1 MARKRSVKKNPPEKW
16 RTVFFF
22 LFLFLALAVIVSVI
36 SPPLGFM
43 EVVGTYLGNSLGLL
57 VLFVPVFLFL
67 AGSRVL
73 RLNFADK
80 WLRRMGAVFLC
91 SFFFSAMI
99 SLIICRIKA
108 DYLFFAG
115 GDLTGR
121 VVLAVQGLVGG
132 VIGWVGLFSLFM
144 ISVVVFTGWD
154 ISEDINSL
162 IGRFRTAATG
172 RKPRKKRQVTSDGQK
187 PSFMEAQQDP
197 VNPWTTQ
204 PIPAETVVKGKDTES
219 VQLPVETAV
228 KEIVPEKETKK
239 PVPPVDITQDAKPA
253 TVKSKPA
260 TVKNKSAAKT
270 TKQAQASS
278 DYVTGDQYDLPGVD
292 FLSLPADGERRG
304 QSRAEID
311 ERAKLLVSKLADFG
325 VECTVADSRSG
336 PVLTRYELTPGIG
349 VKINRILSLSDD
361 LALALAAK
369 RIRILAPIPGKG
381 AVGIEVPNR
390 HPETVYLREIISK
403 FKDEIIPVALGK
415 RLEGQPFIVDL
426 TKMPHL
432 LIAGA
437 TGSGK
442 SVCVH
447 AIISTILLTRSPY
460 QVKLA
465 MIDPKM
471 LELSAYKGIPHLWAP
486 VVVQTSK
493 ARFLLEA
500 LVKEMEERYAL
511 LARTGVRSIAEYNK
525 MFGPDQSED
534 RLPYIVVV
542 IDELADLMM
551 VSSRDVEP
559 AIARLAQMARAVG
572 IHLVIATQRP
582 SVDVITGMIKANF
595 PSRIAFNVGSKTDSR
610 TILDMNGAEKLLGKG
625 DMLFVPAASPEPIR
639 VHGSFIS
646 TAETKALV
654 DFWKE
659 QPEIP
664 FEYEPPDDEHGN
676 LYDPGVLNF
685 DDPILEEVKK
695 VIIHQQRASVSMIQR
710 KFRVGYGR
718 AGKLID
724 MLEQLGVVGP
734 HVGSKPRDV
743 LVKPVQ
749 EEVVDES

>member
-1 MARKRSVKKNPPEKW
+1 MAGKRSVRKNPPEKW
-16 RTVFFF
+16 RTVSFF
-22 LFLFLALAVIVSVI
+22 LFLFIALAVIVSVI
-36 SPPLGFM
+36 SPPGGFM
-43 EVVGTYLGNSLGLL
+43 EVVGSYLGKSLGLL
-57 VLFVPVFLFL
+57 VLFVPVFFFL

-73 RLNFADK
+73 RLNFAGK

-99 SLIICRIKA
+99 SLILCRIKA

-144 ISVVVFTGWD
+144 ISVIVFTGWD

-162 IGRFRTAATG
+162 IGRFRTAGTT
-172 RKPRKKRQVTSDGQK
+172 RKPRKKRQVTSDDQK
-187 PSFMEAQQDP
+187 PSFMEAPHDP
-197 VNPWTTQ
+197 VNPWTTNS
-204 PIPAETVVKGKDTES
+204 IPAETVVKQTES

-228 KEIVPEKETKK
+228 KEILPLPLPKKETKK
-239 PVPPVDITQDAKPA
+239 PVPPVDIKQDAKPA
-253 TVKSKPA
+253 IVHRKRS
-260 TVKNKSAAKT
+260 AKT
-270 TKQAQASS
+270 TKRAEPTS

-304 QSRAEID
+304 QSLAEID

-336 PVLTRYELTPGIG
+336 PVLTRYELTPGVG

-369 RIRILAPIPGKG
+369 RIRILAPIPGRG

-559 AIARLAQMARAVG
+559 PIARLAQMARAVG
-572 IHLVIATQRP
+572 IHLVVATQRP

-659 QPEIP
+659 QPELP

-685 DDPILEEVKK
+685 DDPILEEVKR

-749 EEVVDES
+749 EEVVDEP

>member
-1 MARKRSVKKNPPEKW
+1 V
-16 RTVFFF
+16 
-22 LFLFLALAVIVSVI
+22 L
-36 SPPLGFM
+36 SPPSEFLGT
-43 EVVGTYLGNSLGLL
+43 VGTYLGDSLGLL
-57 VLFVPVFLFL
+57 VLFVPVFFFL
-67 AGSRVL
+67 IGSSVL
-73 RLNFADK
+73 QLNFAGK

-99 SLIICRIKA
+99 SLILCRIKA
-108 DYLFFAG
+108 DYLFFVG
-115 GDLTGR
+115 GQLTGR
-121 VVLAVQGLVGG
+121 VVLAVQGLAGG
-132 VIGWVGLFSLFM
+132 VISWVGLFSLFM
-144 ISVVVFTGWD
+144 ISVAVFTGWD

-162 IGRFRTAATG
+162 IGRFKTTG
-172 RKPRKKRQVTSDGQK
+172 TRRKPRKRISAAAAADTK
-187 PSFMEAQQDP
+187 PPFIKSSPDK
-197 VNPWTTQ
+197 VNPWTTHS
-204 PIPAETVVKGKDTES
+204 IPAETVAEETVS
-219 VQLPVETAV
+219 VPIPVETAV
-228 KEIVPEKETKK
+228 QKITPQKKTEIPQ
-239 PVPPVDITQDAKPA
+239 PPVDITQDVKPA
-253 TVKSKPA
+253 VAKKTR
-260 TVKNKSAAKT
+260 TAKT
-270 TKQAQASS
+270 TKRAQASS
-278 DYVTGDQYDLPGVD
+278 DFVTGDQYDLPGAD
-292 FLSLPADGERRG
+292 FLSLPADGERRV
-304 QSRAEID
+304 QSSAEID

-336 PVLTRYELTPGIG
+336 PVLTRYELTPGVG

-415 RLEGQPFIVDL
+415 RLEGQSFIVDL

-534 RLPYIVVV
+534 CLPYIVVV

-551 VSSRDVEP
+551 VSARDVEP

-646 TAETKALV
+646 TSETKALV

-659 QPEIP
+659 QPELP

-685 DDPILEEVKK
+685 DDPILEEVKR
-695 VIIHQQRASVSMIQR
+695 VIIEQQRASVSMIQR

-734 HVGSKPRDV
+734 HLGSKPRDV

-749 EEVVDES
+749 EEVVDEP

>member
-1 MARKRSVKKNPPEKW
+1 MW
-16 RTVFFF
+16 RTVLFFFF
-22 LFLFLALAVIVSVI
+22 LFTALAVIVSLL
-36 SPPLGFM
+36 SPPSGVM
-43 EVVGTYLGNSLGLL
+43 EAVGTHLDGSLGLL

-67 AGSRVL
+67 AGSLIL

-80 WLRRMGAVFLC
+80 WLRRTGAVFVC
-91 SFFFSAMI
+91 SFFFSAML
-99 SLIICRIKA
+99 SLILCRIQP
-108 DYLFFAG
+108 DYLYFTG
-115 GDLTGR
+115 GQLAGR
-121 VVLAVQGLVGG
+121 VVLASQGFVGG
-132 VIGWVGLFSLFM
+132 LISWVGLFSLFM
-144 ISVVVFTGWD
+144 ISVVVFTRWD
-154 ISEDINSL
+154 ISGDINAILGRRKTRTTGTKRSNSIAVGAGAAKPEPVSGSGSGAGL
-162 IGRFRTAATG
+162 VQLPPETESPWIRQIGA
-172 RKPRKKRQVTSDGQK
+172 D
-187 PSFMEAQQDP
+187 DP
-197 VNPWTTQ
+197 VKEDPPVQ
-204 PIPAETVVKGKDTES
+204 IPAEVAVTDDPPVKLRGT
-219 VQLPVETAV
+219 
-228 KEIVPEKETKK
+228 TK
-239 PVPPVDITQDAKPA
+239 PPVDLGKDVKPVSAEQKISKKTAKRAEP
-253 TVKSKPA
+253 
-260 TVKNKSAAKT
+260 N
-270 TKQAQASS
+270 S
-278 DYVTGDQYDLPGVD
+278 DYETGDEFLLPGAD

-304 QSRAEID
+304 QSPAEIED
-311 ERAKLLVSKLADFG
+311 RAKLLVSKLSDFG
-325 VECTVADSRSG
+325 VECTIAATCPG

-349 VKINRILSLSDD
+349 VKVNRILNLSDD

-390 HPETVYLREIISK
+390 NPETVYLREIISK
-403 FKDEIIPVALGK
+403 FRNEKIPVALGK
-415 RLEGQPFIVDL
+415 KLEGQPFIVDL
-426 TKMPHL
+426 TEMPHL

-465 MIDPKM
+465 MVDPKM

-493 ARFLLEA
+493 ARYLLEA

-511 LARTGVRSIAEYNK
+511 LARTGVRSIDEYNRR
-525 MFGPDQSED
+525 FGPDQSDEY
-534 RLPYIVVV
+534 LPYIVVV

-551 VSSRDVEP
+551 VSAREVEP

-572 IHLVIATQRP
+572 IHLVVATQRP
-582 SVDVITGMIKANF
+582 SVDVITGVIKANF

-625 DMLFVPAASPEPIR
+625 DMLFVPAASPEPVR

-646 TAETKALV
+646 TEETKALV
-654 DFWKE
+654 DFWRE

-676 LYDPGVLNF
+676 LYDPGVLDF
-685 DDPILEEVKK
+685 DDPILDEVQRV
-695 VIIHQQRASVSMIQR
+695 VIAQQRASVSMIQR
-710 KFRVGYGR
+710 KFRVGYAR

-724 MLEQLGVVGP
+724 MLEQKGVVGP

-743 LVKPVQ
+743 LVKAVQ
-749 EEVVDES
+749 EEVIDEPES

>member
-1 MARKRSVKKNPPEKW
+1 MARKRSIKKQPPVAW
-16 RTVFFF
+16 RIVLFFF
-22 LFLFLALAVIVSVI
+22 FAFSALATIVSLI
-36 SPPLGFM
+36 SPPPGFM
-43 EVVGTYLGNSLGLL
+43 TVTGDFLKNSLGLL
-57 VLFVPVFLFL
+57 ALFVPLLLFL
-67 AGSRVL
+67 SGALIL
-73 RLNFADK
+73 RLSFAGK
-80 WLRRMGAVFLC
+80 WMRRLGAVFVS
-91 SFFFSAMI
+91 SFFFSAML
-99 SLIICRIKA
+99 SVVLCRIKPS
-108 DYLFFAG
+108 YLVFAG
-115 GDLTGR
+115 GNLIGR
-121 VVLAVQGLVGG
+121 VVLAVEGLVGG
-132 VIGWVGLFSLFM
+132 VISWIGLFSLFM
-144 ISVVVFTGWD
+144 ISVAVFTGWD
-154 ISEDINSL
+154 ISGDINSL
-162 IGRFRTAATG
+162 IARRKSSGSAKK
-172 RKPRKKRQVTSDGQK
+172 RKPAPTRSKLVPEPVQDQLQVEETNAIPLED
-187 PSFMEAQQDP
+187 
-197 VNPWTTQ
+197 VNPWIQ
-204 PIPAETVVKGKDTES
+204 QLPPEVPLVIPQKQEEQVPAEEPVVEE
-219 VQLPVETAV
+219 QP
-228 KEIVPEKETKK
+228 KK
-239 PVPPVDITQDAKPA
+239 TRRKKKPPVDLNSSNNDEKVPVQ
-253 TVKSKPA
+253 
-260 TVKNKSAAKT
+260 NRT
-270 TKQAQASS
+270 TKRAEASS
-278 DYVTGDQYDLPGVD
+278 DYETGDQYSLPGAD

-304 QSRAEID
+304 QSPAEIED
-311 ERAKLLVSKLADFG
+311 RANLLVSKLADFG
-325 VECTVADSRSG
+325 VECAIADARPG
-336 PVLTRYELTPGIG
+336 PVLTRYELTPGVG
-349 VKINRILSLSDD
+349 VKVNRILNLSDD

-390 HPETVYLREIISK
+390 NPETVYLREIISK
-403 FKDEIIPVALGK
+403 FKNETIPVALGK
-415 RLEGQPFIVDL
+415 KLEGQPFIADL
-426 TKMPHL
+426 TSMPHL

-525 MFGPDQSED
+525 RFGPDQSDEY
-534 RLPYIVVV
+534 LPYIVVV

-551 VSSRDVEP
+551 VSARDVEP

-582 SVDVITGMIKANF
+582 SVDVITGVIKANF

-646 TAETKALV
+646 TEETKALV
-654 DFWKE
+654 DFWRE
-659 QPEIP
+659 QPELP

-676 LYDPGVLNF
+676 LYDPGVLDF
-685 DDPILEEVKK
+685 DDPILDEVKR
-695 VIIHQQRASVSMIQR
+695 VIVEQQRASVSMIQR
-710 KFRVGYGR
+710 KFRVGYAR

-724 MLEQLGVVGP
+724 MLEQMGVVGP

-743 LVKPVQ
+743 LVKPVR
-749 EEVVDES
+749 EELTDEPKT

>member
-1 MARKRSVKKNPPEKW
+1 MSKKRPSEKW
-16 RTVFFF
+16 RTILFFFF
-22 LFLFLALAVIVSVI
+22 LFTALAVIVSLI
-36 SPPLGFM
+36 IPPSGIM
-43 EVVGTYLGNSLGLL
+43 ETTGTYLSGSLGLL
-57 VLFVPVFLFL
+57 VLFVPIFLFL
-67 AGSRVL
+67 AGSLIL
-73 RLNFADK
+73 RLNYAEK
-80 WLRRMGAVFLC
+80 WLRLMGAVFIC

-99 SLIICRIKA
+99 SLILCRIKP
-108 DYLFFAG
+108 DYLYLAG
-115 GDLTGR
+115 GLLTGR

-132 VIGWVGLFSLFM
+132 FMGWVGLFSLFM
-144 ISVVVFTGWD
+144 LSVVIFTGWD
-154 ISEDINSL
+154 ISADINAIL
-162 IGRFRTAATG
+162 GRHKAG
-172 RKPRKKRQVTSDGQK
+172 
-187 PSFMEAQQDP
+187 
-197 VNPWTTQ
+197 
-204 PIPAETVVKGKDTES
+204 TVVKKRGKSKPSIKTETEPHPPPDS
-219 VQLPVETAV
+219 MQPPVETANPWIQH
-228 KEIVPEKETKK
+228 EPEKI
-239 PVPPVDITQDAKPA
+239 PVSIDPPVQTHLEEKVELQVPQNDPESSTPPVDISADFKPAPSKRKTSKTKNTAKKAKPN
-253 TVKSKPA
+253 SEF
-260 TVKNKSAAKT
+260 
-270 TKQAQASS
+270 
-278 DYVTGDQYDLPGVD
+278 DTGDQYVLPGPD
-292 FLSLPADGERRG
+292 FLSLPADGERRN
-304 QSRAEID
+304 QTPAEIED
-311 ERAKLLVSKLADFG
+311 RAKLLVSKLADFG
-325 VECTVADSRSG
+325 VECTIADSCPG
-336 PVLTRYELTPGIG
+336 PVLTRYELTPGVG
-349 VKINRILSLSDD
+349 VKVNRILNLSDD

-390 HPETVYLREIISK
+390 HPETVYLREIISR
-403 FKDEIIPVALGK
+403 FKNEVIPVALGK

-426 TKMPHL
+426 TSMPHL

-493 ARFLLEA
+493 ARYLLEA

-511 LARTGVRSIAEYNK
+511 LARTGVRSIGEYNSR
-525 MFGPDQSED
+525 FGPDQSEEN
-534 RLPYIVVV
+534 LPYIVVV

-551 VSSRDVEP
+551 VSARDVEP

-572 IHLVIATQRP
+572 IHLVVATQRP
-582 SVDVITGMIKANF
+582 SVDVITGVIKANF

-625 DMLFVPAASPEPIR
+625 DMLFVPAASPEPVR

-646 TAETKALV
+646 TEETKALV
-654 DFWKE
+654 DFWRE
-659 QPEIP
+659 QPELP

-685 DDPILEEVKK
+685 DDPILDEVRRV
-695 VIIHQQRASVSMIQR
+695 VIAQQRASVSMVQR
-710 KFRVGYGR
+710 KFRVGYAR

-743 LVKPVQ
+743 LVKPEQ
-749 EEVVDES
+749 EEATDESEK